1 MCEKCD
7 EQIARAKAE
16 AIALLNGE
24 HIEATLDDDPE
35 GWTEAA
41 RMSLVIA
48 RVAVIIS
55 KCEPETNRLNGAP
68 LSIILGSLAGV
79 AMEAEMISASMND
92 LLSMFGGGSENLN

>member
-7 EQIARAKAE
+7 EQIAQVKAE
-16 AIALLNGE
+16 AIALLKGE
-24 HIEATLDDDPE
+24 QVEATADDPE

-48 RVAVIIS
+48 RVAVVIAR
-55 KCEPETNRLNGAP
+55 CEPETNRLNGAP